1 MPISRG
7 AAGQGLDYNVDIVM
21 CIDATGSMASIIDE
35 VKANAL
41 SFYQKFVDEMEA
53 QSPPKSV
60 QQLRIKV
67 VVFRDYG
74 VDSQPMVESKFF
86 VLDEESEA
94 FHNFVNNIE
103 ASGGGDEPE
112 NSLEALAIAMKSD
125 WVRTGSVRRHVII
138 MYTDASALKLGER
151 GQAKVERPD
160 GTVENFDAPKDLA
173 ELREWWEGQYMEK
186 RAKRLLIF
194 APDMEPWSDML
205 DWTNT
210 FHTASKAGAGCDD
223 TDIQT
228 CIHLL
233 VQSI

>member
-1 MPISRG
+1 MPIG
-7 AAGQGLDYNVDIVM
+7 KIGGQGLDYSVDIVM
-21 CIDATGSMASIIDE
+21 CIDATGSMSSIIDE

-53 QSPPKSV
+53 QDPPKSV

-67 VVFRDYG
+67 IAFRDYG
-74 VDSQPMVESKFF
+74 VDSEPMLESKFF
-86 VLDEESEA
+86 TLDGESGA
-94 FHNFVNNIE
+94 FHEFVEGIE
-103 ASGGGDEPE
+103 ATGGGDEPE
-112 NSLEALAIAMKSD
+112 SSLEALALAMKSD

-138 MYTDASALKLGER
+138 MYTDASALPLGAR
-151 GQAKVERPD
+151 AGQTGYTSD
-160 GTVENFDAPKDLA
+160 MPKDLA
-173 ELREWWEGQYMEK
+173 ELKEWWEGQYMEK
-186 RAKRLLIF
+186 RAKRLLVF
-194 APDMEPWSDML
+194 APDATPWSDMA
-205 DWTNT
+205 DWTNA